1 MQTLLID
8 DDAIS
13 IFLTEKLFQREGFS
27 QGLRSFQSPEQAL
40 RHVLHAAA
48 QQQFPDVILLDLNM
62 PVLNGWDFLAAL
74 QPYEPQLAGR
84 CFIYILTSSLSP
96 TDKVRSQ
103 ALSLVTDFI
112 AKPLDGLQIQAI
124 QAHVLEHQH

>member
-1 MQTLLID
+1 MQTLLVD
-8 DDAIS
+8 DDSIS

-40 RHVLHAAA
+40 SYVLRAAE
-48 QQQFPDVILLDLNM
+48 QQQLPDVILLDLNM

-74 QPYEPQLAGR
+74 QPYETQLAGR

-103 ALSLVTDFI
+103 SISLVTDFI
-112 AKPLDGLQIQAI
+112 AKPLDGPQIQVI
-124 QAHVLEHQH
+124 QAHVLEHQR